1 MKQNAN
7 PTTSAEATKNK
18 YHPSYPA
25 LGGSEN
31 VQLWTFYVL
40 LLLTNTVNPS
50 SFEAEEDSA
59 I

>member
-18 YHPSYPA
+18 YRPSYLA

-31 VQLWTFYVL
+31 VRLLTFYLL
-40 LLLTNTVNPS
+40 LLLTNTANPS